1 MEKKKKI
8 IGLLGGIGSGK
19 STAATELKKLG
30 CGIIDADKIVHEL
43 LEKDEIIKQLAD
55 AFGETILT
63 QDGRVDKVSLAN
75 IAFDSQKNLNKL
87 NSIIHPDVF
96 IKIRALIEHFNNSS
110 QVKAIVLDVPL
121 LLETGNQIP
130 TDIMI
135 FVDCNDRVRVER
147 ALKKGLFN
155 KKHLKKRE
163 NFQISL
169 DKKAKIADYIL
180 DNNSGLEALAEQI
193 ARIFTNITDYIK

>member
-1 MEKKKKI
+1 MERQKKI
-8 IGLLGGIGSGK
+8 IGILGGIGSGK
-19 STAATELKKLG
+19 STAANELQKLG
-30 CGIIDADKIVHEL
+30 CGVIDADKIVHEL
-43 LEKDEIIKQLAD
+43 LEKDEIIKRLVG
-55 AFGETILT
+55 AFGETILS
-63 QDGRVDKVSLAN
+63 QDGRIDRTRLAD
-75 IAFDSQKNLNKL
+75 IAFDSQKNLDNL
-87 NSIIHPDVF
+87 NNIIHPDVF
-96 IKIRALIEHFNNSS
+96 TRIQALIEHFNNSNE
-110 QVKAIVLDVPL
+110 VKAIALDVPL

-135 FVDCNDRVRVER
+135 FVECNDDSRAER

-169 DKKAKIADYIL
+169 DKKAKIADYTL

-193 ARIFTNITDYIK
+193 ARIFTNIITVD

>member
-1 MEKKKKI
+1 MEKKKKM

-19 STAATELKKLG
+19 STAANELQKLG
-30 CGIIDADKIVHEL
+30 CGVIDADKIVHEL
-43 LEKDEIIKQLAD
+43 LEKNEIIKQIVR
-55 AFGETILT
+55 AFGETALD
-63 QDGRVDKVSLAN
+63 QDGRIDKAQLAN
-75 IAFDSQKNLNKL
+75 TAFDSQKNLDKL

-96 IKIRALIEHFNNSS
+96 TRIQALIEHFNSS
-110 QVKAIVLDVPL
+110 KEVRAIVLDVPL

-130 TDIMI
+130 TDILVFI
-135 FVDCNDRVRVER
+135 ECNDHSRAER

-155 KKHLKKRE
+155 KKQLKKRE
-163 NFQISL
+163 IFQISL

-193 ARIFTNITDYIK
+193 ARIFTNIMIMD

>member
-19 STAATELKKLG
+19 STAANELQKLG
-30 CGIIDADKIVHEL
+30 CGVIDADKIVHEL
-43 LEKDEIIKQLAD
+43 LEKDEIIKQLVGV
-55 AFGETILT
+55 FGETILT
-63 QDGRVDKVSLAN
+63 QNGRIDKIRLAD
-75 IAFDSQKNLNKL
+75 IAFDSQKNLDKL

-96 IKIRALIEHFNNSS
+96 MKIRALIEHFNSLNE
-110 QVKAIVLDVPL
+110 VKAIVLDVPL
-121 LLETGNQIP
+121 LLETGNQLP
-130 TDIMI
+130 TDILI
-135 FVDCNDRVRVER
+135 FVECNDSSRTKR

-169 DKKAKIADYIL
+169 DTKAKIADYIL